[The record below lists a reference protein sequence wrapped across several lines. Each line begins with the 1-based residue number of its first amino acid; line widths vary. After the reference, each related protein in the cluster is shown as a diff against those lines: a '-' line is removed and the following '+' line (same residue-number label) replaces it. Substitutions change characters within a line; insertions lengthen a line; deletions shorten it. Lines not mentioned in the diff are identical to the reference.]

1 MIMTV
6 PGEHGSHVEGI
17 AAANAFLSN
26 GDGSFSRALETV
38 KVQGVAPDAQI
49 LTMKVFG
56 KGGGA
61 YDSDYMAAIE
71 DAIILGCDSVNLSLG
86 SGNPGFARNTT
97 YQDIL
102 NSLADSDTMVV
113 MSAGNSGHWAENSK
127 AGAGYLYGD
136 DVSFAT
142 SGSPGTYTNALNVA
156 SVDNIGFT
164 GNYFSVADNPVFYT
178 DSSANGYSNAP
189 FTTLSG
195 DYDYVWIDGFG
206 TAEDFTA
213 LGDAVKGK
221 IVFVS
226 RGQHL
231 LLSEA

>member
-1 MIMTV
+1 M
-6 PGEHGSHVEGI
+6 
-17 AAANAFLSN
+17 
-26 GDGSFSRALETV
+26 
-38 KVQGVAPDAQI
+38 
-49 LTMKVFG
+49 
-56 KGGGA
+56 
-61 YDSDYMAAIE
+61 
-71 DAIILGCDSVNLSLG
+71 NLSLG

-226 RGQHL
+226 RGSTSFYQKHEAAANAGAL
-231 LLSEA
+231 ACVVCNNQAGTINMDLSSSSATIPCVSITQTDGAMIRLHSTPVYAGDQETVLYYTGKDECIC

>member
-1 MIMTV
+1 METV
-6 PGEHGSHVEGI
+6 PPGI
-17 AAANAFLSN
+17 PTKNTAKCKNLA
-26 GDGSFSRALETV
+26 GQR
-38 KVQGVAPDAQI
+38 
-49 LTMKVFG
+49 FG
-56 KGGGA
+56 K
-61 YDSDYMAAIE
+61 
-71 DAIILGCDSVNLSLG
+71 LVVLSPTEKRMDNG
-86 SGNPGFARNTT
+86 SIVWR
-97 YQDIL
+97 
-102 NSLADSDTMVV
+102 SW
-113 MSAGNSGHWAENSK
+113 HWAENSK

-206 TAEDFTA
+206 QLCPAQDVP
-213 LGDAVKGK
+213 GP
-221 IVFVS
+221 
-226 RGQHL
+226 
-231 LLSEA
+231 